1 MEEHKQLTQRSWDKL
16 LGNPITKLNKALIV
30 VDAWRT
36 LPKVE
41 KSFGGYINSMLEEML
56 SLIHI

>member
-1 MEEHKQLTQRSWDKL
+1 MKNVSCMEEHKLLTERSWDKL

-41 KSFGGYINSMLEEML
+41 NHLGDISIVCLKR
-56 SLIHI
+56 